1 MTTIYSAL
9 NQELIGKVNIED
21 QEINEKLTF
30 NSDLVSRCIRH
41 SPRIVNTLKGYGKL
55 LEEELQLVDMRQVHP
70 AGREITNNDTKE
82 VLPKGFQV
90 RSDINI
96 DTGNRD
102 AIAHDISQNDWD
114 PYQPQMILFKLPKE
128 YRYVN
133 NDGIEVI
140 WGILDGNHRFDA
152 ASQQLQERII
162 AWLVDMPLNKVRK
175 YGNAEANRQKN
186 SSKPRSNQDIADSIK
201 VDIKDKTTQ
210 LYKDYIKAKE
220 YEQEVRESDD
230 PNSIPKQKTVEQ
242 VVKEEINDYNVHA
255 NTSGA
260 VYRIV
265 VHESDIVVARK
276 DYDAE
281 RRELY
286 ISEHYPEYIKVTGE
300 QWDYETPQGVRII
313 LIESTA
319 ERYLNVAHKICKIQ

>member
-1 MTTIYSAL
+1 MTTIFSAL

-114 PYQPQMILFKLPKE
+114 PYQPQMILFKLP
-128 YRYVN
+128 
-133 NDGIEVI
+133 
-140 WGILDGNHRFDA
+140 
-152 ASQQLQERII
+152 
-162 AWLVDMPLNKVRK
+162 
-175 YGNAEANRQKN
+175 
-186 SSKPRSNQDIADSIK
+186 
-201 VDIKDKTTQ
+201 
-210 LYKDYIKAKE
+210 
-220 YEQEVRESDD
+220 
-230 PNSIPKQKTVEQ
+230 
-242 VVKEEINDYNVHA
+242 
-255 NTSGA
+255 
-260 VYRIV
+260 
-265 VHESDIVVARK
+265 
-276 DYDAE
+276 
-281 RRELY
+281 
-286 ISEHYPEYIKVTGE
+286 
-300 QWDYETPQGVRII
+300 
-313 LIESTA
+313 
-319 ERYLNVAHKICKIQ
+319 